1 MRLYM
6 KRLLFI
12 LSLAT
17 VTSCGGN
24 EKKYSDV
31 LRDLDR
37 AIARIDEIVRLKE
50 EKIDSLKKE
59 MTLSEDCLDRYSIE
73 EKIYYEY
80 ARYDADSALVYAH
93 RKEATAK
100 ASGDRNVIFDA
111 AVDLAD
117 LYWRAG
123 SFGPALDIVNA
134 VDTSGISG
142 ANRHAYYS
150 LLKNIHR
157 GLSQTGIDP
166 EINDFHHK
174 KMLEYV
180 NLIQRE
186 KDFITAD
193 YADVSIKDRNPA
205 LARQFILDNYSS
217 GTIVD
222 KAQLHYNLA
231 KAFGAEGDREYEIL
245 NFAISAKYDIDPKMS
260 VSRSLIR
267 LARLLYEDGYTS
279 RSFKYLSVAYDRA
292 VKSRDRVALEETNRF
307 LPQVISSYET
317 MKRSQSRK
325 YTAIMFL
332 LLCLVILL
340 ILAVIRINKGRVS
353 NLKLQSIIKEENTRI
368 NEMNARL
375 ERQIIQIKENN
386 EIKDAYLGHYMSMFS
401 EHIDSLERFRSKLRV
416 IAKSQEIQEIQ
427 KSLRSDDS
435 IEKEQQALL
444 NEFDKTFLGI
454 FPNFIEEFNNLLR
467 EDCRIG
473 NDLKPL
479 TLSNELRIFALIRLG
494 VNDSA
499 SIARF
504 LRKSRSTIY
513 NYRVKMRN
521 GAITDREDF
530 EKQLMKIGS
539 SL

>member
-1 MRLYM
+1 M
-6 KRLLFI
+6 KGLLFI

-17 VTSCGGN
+17 VMSCGGN
-24 EKKYSDV
+24 EKKYSDA
-31 LRDLDR
+31 LRELDR

-50 EKIDSLKKE
+50 AEIDSLKKE
-59 MTLSEDCLDRYSIE
+59 ISLSEDCLDRYSLE
-73 EKIYYEY
+73 EKVYHKY
-80 ARYDADSALVYAH
+80 ARYDADSALAYAH
-93 RKEATAK
+93 RKETTAK
-100 ASGDRNVIFDA
+100 ALGDRNVIFDA

-117 LYWRAG
+117 LYWRSG
-123 SFGPALDIVNA
+123 EFGPALDIVNA

-142 ANRHAYYS
+142 ANRFAYYT

-157 GLSQTGIDP
+157 GLAQTGLDP
-166 EINDFHHK
+166 ALNDFHHK

-180 NLIQRE
+180 DLIQLE
-186 KDFITAD
+186 KDIITAD
-193 YADVSIKDRNPA
+193 NADISIKGRNPD
-205 LARQFILDNYSS
+205 LARQIILDNYSS
-217 GTIVD
+217 GTIAN
-222 KAQLHYNLA
+222 KAQLHYFLA
-231 KAFGAEGDREYEIL
+231 KTYGAEGDRENEIL
-245 NFAISAKYDIDPKMS
+245 HFAISAKNDIDPNMY

-267 LARLLYEDGYTS
+267 LAGLLYEDGNTS

-292 VKSRDRVALEETNRF
+292 VRSCDRVALEEANSF
-307 LPQVISSYET
+307 LPQVISSYEAL
-317 MKRSQSRK
+317 KRSQSRK
-325 YTAIMFL
+325 QAVVMLILF
-332 LLCLVILL
+332 CLIITL
-340 ILAVIRINKGRVS
+340 ILAVIRINKVRVS
-353 NLKLQSIIKEENTRI
+353 NLKLQSIIKEENTHI

-386 EIKDAYLGHYMSMFS
+386 EIKDAYLGRYMSMFS

-416 IAKSQEIQEIQ
+416 IAKSQDIQEVQ

-435 IEKEQQALL
+435 IEEEQQALL

-454 FPNFIEEFNNLLR
+454 FPTFIEEFNNLLR

-473 NDLKPL
+473 KDLKPM

-494 VNDSA
+494 VSDSA
-499 SIARF
+499 SISRF
-504 LRKSRSTIY
+504 LRKSRSTVY

-530 EKQLMKIGS
+530 EKQLMKIGI

>member
-1 MRLYM
+1 M
-6 KRLLFI
+6 KGLLFI

-17 VTSCGGN
+17 VMSCGGN
-24 EKKYSDV
+24 EKKYSDA
-31 LRDLDR
+31 LRELDR
-37 AIARIDEIVRLKE
+37 AIARKDEIVRLKE
-50 EKIDSLKKE
+50 ARIDSLKKE
-59 MTLSEDCLDRYSIE
+59 IPLSGDCLDRYSIE
-73 EKIYYEY
+73 EEIYHGY

-100 ASGDRNVIFDA
+100 ASGDRNLIFDA

-117 LYWRAG
+117 LYWRSG
-123 SFGPALDIVNA
+123 EFGPALDIVNA

-142 ANRHAYYS
+142 ANRFAYFTV
-150 LLKNIHR
+150 LKNIHR

-166 EINDFHHK
+166 AINDFHHE

-193 YADVSIKDRNPA
+193 NADISIKGQNPD
-205 LARQFILDNYSS
+205 LARQIILDNYHS
-217 GTIVD
+217 GTIAD
-222 KAQLHYNLA
+222 KAQLHYFLA
-231 KAFGAEGDREYEIL
+231 KTYRAEGDRENEIIH
-245 NFAISAKYDIDPKMS
+245 FATGAKYDIDPGMS

-267 LARLLYEDGYTS
+267 LAGLLYEDGNTS
-279 RSFKYLSVAYDRA
+279 RSFKYLLVAYDGA
-292 VKSRDRVALEETNRF
+292 VKSSNRVALEEANRF
-307 LPQVISSYET
+307 LPQVISSYESL
-317 MKRSQSRK
+317 KRSQSRK
-325 YTAIMFL
+325 QAVVMI
-332 LLCLVILL
+332 ILFILIIIL
-340 ILAVIRINKGRVS
+340 ILAVIRINKVRVS
-353 NLKLQSIIKEENTRI
+353 NLKLQSIIKEENTHI
-368 NEMNARL
+368 NEMNAKL
-375 ERQIIQIKENN
+375 EQHIVQIKENN
-386 EIKDAYLGHYMSMFS
+386 EIKDAYIGRYMSMFS
-401 EHIDSLERFRSKLRV
+401 EHIDSLERYRSKLRV
-416 IAKSQEIQEIQ
+416 IAKSQDIQEVQ

-435 IEKEQQALL
+435 VEEEQQALL

-454 FPNFIEEFNNLLR
+454 FPTFIEEFNSLLR

-473 NDLKPL
+473 KDLKPM

-494 VNDSA
+494 VSDSA
-499 SIARF
+499 SISRF
-504 LRKSRSTIY
+504 LRKSRSTVY